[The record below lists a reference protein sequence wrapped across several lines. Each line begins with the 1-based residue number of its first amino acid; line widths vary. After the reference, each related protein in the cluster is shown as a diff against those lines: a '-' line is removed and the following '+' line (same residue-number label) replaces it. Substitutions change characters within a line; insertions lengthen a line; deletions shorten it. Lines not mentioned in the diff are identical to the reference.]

1 MTSKKTSRKKNNPKI
16 SAEEIELFRN
26 AVKTSTPLKTES
38 NQPFKNKPKP
48 RAIHSRQDNKEVLI
62 ESLESNI
69 EIQEVNANDPLK
81 FYRSGINKKNF
92 KKLARGSYS
101 IQAKLDLHGMTINEA
116 KKELK
121 TFINH
126 CVNYRYTCVRII
138 HGKGLG
144 SRGKEPVLKQEV
156 NRLLRRWKQVLAFVS
171 ARQIDGG
178 TGAIYVLLKKEKL

>member
-1 MTSKKTSRKKNNPKI
+1 MTSKKTRRKTNNSKI

-69 EIQEVNANDPLK
+69 EIQEVNTNDPLK
-81 FYRSGINKKNF
+81 FYRSGVNKKNF

-116 KKELK
+116 KK
-121 TFINH
+121 N
-126 CVNYRYTCVRII
+126 
-138 HGKGLG
+138 
-144 SRGKEPVLKQEV
+144 
-156 NRLLRRWKQVLAFVS
+156 
-171 ARQIDGG
+171 
-178 TGAIYVLLKKEKL
+178 

>member
-26 AVKTSTPLKTES
+26 AVKTSTPIKTEF

-48 RAIHSRQDNKEVLI
+48 RAIHSRQNNKEVLI

-121 TFINH
+121 VFINH